1 MIVPILWICILL
13 LLAVAVLEIVYP
25 RVIEE
30 GFTGLIGAGDSFF
43 WSNHMPRR
51 GDISTSSIKEEG
63 GYIRDTRYFA
73 DYTDIQR
80 LGVNHDFCRMVTTGA
95 SGELF
100 FACALGGTEGLS
112 SVAFRTKSVKQGFKT
127 SRDDYM
133 NMTSV
138 GTMGYCR
145 ILNQGPYTYVAQ
157 CSPAGDASFQDR
169 TLLDMEPP
177 DNIETLLNFFDGIM
191 FWMRFIDD
199 TLDYAGNLNIK
210 TAGRLAVEELP
221 PRPPIARTLE
231 FNGLDQFLRIGE
243 KGQTDLEFGN
253 VIDLRYMRA
262 ISFWVYFDE
271 FTNNAHIF
279 DFGDGPG
286 KNNVFMGIIGRGN
299 QEAVGDFSKPAC
311 LPNDNTVPL
320 APSGAQ
326 LAYETSP
333 QNLMETTSANVN
345 DFTCTK
351 PEVFGRVMPPVQP
364 FAMPPFESKTAD
376 MIYEIWDTQQ
386 RKMHVQINAVF
397 PLKKWTHI
405 VVTASGEN
413 VTRPDVTFYQDGT
426 LINTEYAAWMPQES
440 STTHNYIG
448 KSNWSSSTSNLS
460 NPDELF
466 KGKLFDF
473 RAYNR
478 FMTPKLIQDTYKWG
492 LDMLG
497 PMAFNRNQS

>member
-1 MIVPILWICILL
+1 MIVAILWICVILL
-13 LLAVAVLEIVYP
+13 LVIAILEMTYP
-25 RVIEE
+25 KVIHE
-30 GFTGLIGAGDSFF
+30 GFANLVDAGESFF

-51 GDISTSSIKEEG
+51 GDISTSSIKEES

-73 DYTDIQR
+73 DYTDIQN
-80 LGVNHDFCRMVTTGA
+80 LGVNHDFCRMVTPGP

-112 SVAFRTKSVKQGFKT
+112 SVEFRTKSVKKGFKI

-145 ILNQGPYTYVAQ
+145 ILKKGDYDFEAMCT
-157 CSPAGDASFQDR
+157 PAGASSFEDR
-169 TLLDMEPP
+169 TLLDLTPP
-177 DNIETLLNFFDGIM
+177 EDIQTLLNFYSGIM
-191 FWMRFIDD
+191 FWLRLYDD
-199 TLDYAGNLNIK
+199 MVDYAGNLTIM
-210 TAGRLAVEELP
+210 TAGQLSVEELP
-221 PRPPIARTLE
+221 PKPPVPRTLE
-231 FNGLDQFLRIGE
+231 FNGLDQFLRLGE

-253 VIDLRYMRA
+253 IIDLRYMRA
-262 ISFWVYFDE
+262 ISFWVYFEE

-286 KNNVFMGIIGRGN
+286 RNNVFMGIIGRGN
-299 QEAVGDFSKPAC
+299 QEAVGDFSHQPC
-311 LPNDNTVPL
+311 LPNSSTIPA

-326 LAYETSP
+326 TGDETTP

-345 DFTCTK
+345 DYTCQK
-351 PEVFGRVMPPVQP
+351 PEVFGKVLPPVQP
-364 FAMPPFESKTAD
+364 FTMPPFESKNAD
-376 MIYEIWDTQQ
+376 MIYEVWDSQQ
-386 RKMHVQINAVF
+386 RKMHVQVNSVF

-405 VVTASGEN
+405 VVSASGED
-413 VTRPDVTFYQDGT
+413 VTRPDITFYQDGV
-426 LINTEYAAWMPQES
+426 LINTEMAAWLPQVS
-440 STTHNYIG
+440 ATTKNYIG
-448 KSNWSSSTSNLS
+448 RSNWTNSVSNSS

-478 FMTPKLIQDTYKWG
+478 WMTPKLIQDTYKWG
-492 LDMLG
+492 LEKLG
-497 PMAFNRNQS
+497 PMAKR